1 MMKLKIK
8 SETMVLRPSK
18 VHYKL
23 VRGEGSL
30 QWAEAHENGSA
41 RQLYPR
47 QVALQV
53 GAYEVERVDNPFIPG
68 GEPWLVLRG
77 SRIGAAESYLRQ
89 LAKATRGTGTGVEVI
104 CE

>member
-1 MMKLKIK
+1 MKLRIK

-23 VRGEGSL
+23 VRGEEGL
-30 QWAEAHENGSA
+30 QWAESRENGVA
-41 RQLYPR
+41 KRLYPR
-47 QVALQV
+47 QVQLKV
-53 GAYEVERVDNPFIPG
+53 GVYEVERVANPFARG

-89 LAKATRGTGTGVEVI
+89 LAEATRGTQNGVEVL